1 MRVERG
7 MFHKTALI
15 IKLIACKGIEYLN
28 VYRLSDEVNFEP
40 AFWKFE
46 LDEKNTGEEKVY
58 RQNLANVRK
67 YLYRAVVITWA
78 LLEWKVIMER
88 MGNSESGDHEKRM
101 RLKCCIHSTS
111 SCVEL

>member
-40 AFWKFE
+40 AFENLNWMKRTRERRKFIG
-46 LDEKNTGEEKVY
+46 KIW
-58 RQNLANVRK
+58 Q
-67 YLYRAVVITWA
+67 
-78 LLEWKVIMER
+78 M
-88 MGNSESGDHEKRM
+88 
-101 RLKCCIHSTS
+101 
-111 SCVEL
+111 